1 MATAEQSDDVE
12 RAFLSL
18 KTQIATM
25 QAGLETQLAT
35 MKADLKTQIATMQAD
50 LETQAARSEARLIR
64 WIVGSV
70 AGGVAVMS
78 AMLVLREV
86 VR

>member
-1 MATAEQSDDVE
+1 MATAEQSDDIE

-18 KTQIATM
+18 K
-25 QAGLETQLAT
+25 
-35 MKADLKTQIATMQAD
+35 KQIATMQAD
-50 LETQAARSEARLIR
+50 LAKQIATTKTNLETQAARSEARLIR